1 MQGGDAL
8 QCLDPCHPAAR
19 FPDRGYG
26 HAASTRPL
34 PLQTARYET
43 RLETPTFGRA
53 APSRLRSPPPRA
65 RCLLGSVVHAAR
77 RRAAADYASRQAARP
92 RRGGGGRAAVAERTN
107 GRGRCSL
114 VSAGAGGPPP
124 GPLAVREFRTGRKER
139 RPGLGAEEVFEAGVW
154 CWGVVFFFR
163 RRVWGHRFVSPS
175 ARRAFAAPLAFCGRV
190 FPLPSLRRLVV
201 FPGPARALFLPLI
214 CYQTIGKAFPVLSPI
229 PVHGTEGI
237 SLGRQERGE
246 WGWMGKSSLSVT
258 SGVCCTP
265 FAPPSWAV
273 GSKAAFWLPSFFFSA
288 RAT

>member
-1 MQGGDAL
+1 MSKAEVTSSVGAGRSSTAEPPAAAQVKAGRAQRVRGRGRRSRGEGGGAQRGDAPRRGRPRSASACASAMQGGDAL

-19 FPDRGYG
+19 VPDRGYG

-77 RRAAADYASRQAARP
+77 LRAAADYASRQAARP

-139 RPGLGAEEVFEAGVW
+139 RPGLGAEEVFEAGV
-154 CWGVVFFFR
+154 
-163 RRVWGHRFVSPS
+163 
-175 ARRAFAAPLAFCGRV
+175 
-190 FPLPSLRRLVV
+190 
-201 FPGPARALFLPLI
+201 
-214 CYQTIGKAFPVLSPI
+214 
-229 PVHGTEGI
+229 
-237 SLGRQERGE
+237 
-246 WGWMGKSSLSVT
+246 
-258 SGVCCTP
+258 
-265 FAPPSWAV
+265 
-273 GSKAAFWLPSFFFSA
+273 
-288 RAT
+288 